1 MDIILLDAVCS
12 LTLGMNVYMYMNVDL
27 RNDKMEYEHESLNL
41 LILLIIEDLE
51 FLLHWRIAS
60 RVRQYLFHNPAKP
73 SIIDM
78 VNNGTQKKSSVLLPT
93 LCWEMATV
101 ATGTCNINFTQY
113 RALRYL
119 GEHVNDN
126 FSLSFF

>member
-1 MDIILLDAVCS
+1 
-12 LTLGMNVYMYMNVDL
+12 
-27 RNDKMEYEHESLNL
+27 
-41 LILLIIEDLE
+41 
-51 FLLHWRIAS
+51 
-60 RVRQYLFHNPAKP
+60 
-73 SIIDM
+73 M
-78 VNNGTQKKSSVLLPT
+78 VNNGTQKKSSVLLST

-126 FSLSFF
+126 FSSFGFSNFMNVDRQKGVLVMKNVHEHERRLNVSETLKLL